1 MKSGSAES
9 SSASRPPTNPSTPST
24 PSIAEGPIVGHYV
37 EGAGETT
44 TSTLTVPS
52 SADRD
57 SVKGKDGGKYKEEE
71 KEKAD
76 NGSNLVG
83 KITNLVS
90 TDLNNI
96 IEGRDFLMLVI
107 SLPLQITFC
116 VAFLYKVLGWSAIVG
131 IVVMTALYPLPGW
144 IASKMQDIQTE
155 KMKTVS
161 RASPFTLW
169 DPVSFRFSCRRTRAF
184 RL

>member
-9 SSASRPPTNPSTPST
+9 SSASRPPTNPSTPDT
-24 PSIAEGPIVGHYV
+24 PSIAEGPTAGHYV

-44 TSTLTVPS
+44 ISTLTVQS

-57 SVKGKDGGKYKEEE
+57 SVKGKDRGKYKEEE

-107 SLPLQITFC
+107 SLPLQIIFC

-131 IVVMTALYPLPGW
+131 IAVMTILYPLPGW

-161 RASPFTLW
+161 HASPFTSW